1 MSALDPADLARWA
14 DWIEDA
20 SAAVG
25 IDPESVDVPGIL
37 TLTRQIAHGF
47 ERPMA
52 PVGAYILGVA
62 VGCLQEQGRPVDLE
76 SMRRAI
82 ADTIRDH
89 GTTEEA

>member
-1 MSALDPADLARWA
+1 MSPLDSADPDRWA

-20 SAAVG
+20 CAAVG
-25 IDPESVDVPGIL
+25 IEPESVDVPGIH

-62 VGCLQEQGRPVDLE
+62 VGRLHEQGRPVDLE

-82 ADTIRDH
+82 AGTIKDQPDED
-89 GTTEEA
+89 GA

>member
-1 MSALDPADLARWA
+1 MTDLSAEEARWA

-20 SAAVG
+20 CAAVG
-25 IDPESVDVPGIL
+25 IEPESVDIRGVHV
-37 TLTRQIAHGF
+37 LTRQIAHGF

>member
-1 MSALDPADLARWA
+1 MTELDATRARWA

-25 IDPESVDVPGIL
+25 IDPESVDVTSIL
-37 TLTRQIAHGF
+37 AMTKTIAHGF

-62 VGCLQEQGRPVDLE
+62 VGRLQEQGRAVDLD
-76 SMRRAI
+76 SLRQAI
-82 ADTIRDH
+82 EATINEH
-89 GTTEEA
+89 GQER